1 MFARTHEKY
10 STAFLC
16 ILAIP
21 QNISQLQTY
30 TCKLQNY
37 IITLV
42 AFTMQSALT
51 ELHLYTLA
59 SPQLYFQ
66 KYNRMQYRGN
76 RCIVAC
82 EKKAYFQKKTGILA
96 LLPEVER

>member
-1 MFARTHEKY
+1 MK
-10 STAFLC
+10 STALHFYVFLPFRR
-16 ILAIP
+16 IF
-21 QNISQLQTY
+21 SQLQTY
-30 TCKLQNY
+30 TCKLQSY
-37 IITLV
+37 INTLA

-66 KYNRMQYRGN
+66 KYNRMQYQGN
-76 RCIVAC
+76 RCIVSQA
-82 EKKAYFQKKTGILA
+82 KKTYFQKTTGILA